1 MMCAEKFCLYKE
13 DKNMRFQEVERL
25 IRVTFNKYTFVKVE
39 LIMDGKSFFMFNFK
53 LDGGLDIKTETPE
66 IYMRNIAEQVKFL
79 TDMDEFRKRF
89 IQNKEEVLPELKV
102 YLEREFDCNDGS
114 TTVEYVE
121 EV

>member
-1 MMCAEKFCLYKE
+1 
-13 DKNMRFQEVERL
+13 MRFQEVERL